1 MLNCAWLRSLFLSL
15 FITLST
21 VGFWVSHHAPPTLLH
36 SVGLAHAEDG
46 SKEINVNITSPI
58 AAHLTHTIVPSPEAS
73 SFESSRPGDGCF
85 AYVFYATSA
94 EYACSALVN
103 IVRLQSV
110 FHTRHRIVVLV
121 HPDLPAS
128 YLTAFA
134 SRNAVVIPYQP
145 PRLSGK
151 ANPYYHDVLL
161 KLVAFRLHHFVSG
174 LKRVL
179 ILDSDQLI
187 LQSLDHIFSLPQVD
201 IAAPRAYWLDD
212 SSSGSSTSA
221 DKTNPQKPND
231 AAASQEAAAGAAA
244 AEAPPTSPP
253 TTTTTTPTFTSAFM
267 LVSLSERLWRRV
279 ETGMQSLSPEHYDMD
294 LLNRLFGK
302 TALLLPGNYAA
313 LNAHWERNTMPPWY
327 RGVVPAKRKDWVPG
341 PAPRMPEHKV
351 ETQRLRTQTPRLPNP
366 LAAPPPSPSSSSSSS
381 SPPSQDDKDK
391 DKDAPHNSQAP
402 PQTPPKNAKAKAK
415 SKSKTLQSLDLTLET
430 HSPWTPLDRF
440 QYRQKHRD
448 DRAAQEARDRLS
460 HTLERLWR
468 QSAVVHFSAVAKPW
482 ERTVEQVRQQRP
494 WAHGLFGAA
503 FESWRTEARGV
514 CPGQGELRV

>member
-15 FITLST
+15 FITVST

-36 SVGLAHAEDG
+36 SVGLAHPDDQP
-46 SKEINVNITSPI
+46 KEINVNITSPI
-58 AAHLTHTIVPSPEAS
+58 ATHLTHTIASPPEAS
-73 SFESSRPGDGCF
+73 SYQDFEPSQPENGCF

-121 HPDLPAS
+121 HPDLSAS

-134 SRNAVVIPYQP
+134 NRNAIVIPYQP
-145 PRLSGK
+145 PRLTGK

-174 LKRVL
+174 LKRIL

-201 IAAPRAYWLDD
+201 IAAPRAYWLDE
-212 SSSGSSTSA
+212 SSSGNPT
-221 DKTNPQKPND
+221 DKSNPPQVND
-231 AAASQEAAAGAAA
+231 AAAAAAKTPSAGT
-244 AEAPPTSPP
+244 EAPISP
-253 TTTTTTPTFTSAFM
+253 TTTPTFTSAFM

-279 ETGMQSLSPEHYDMD
+279 ETGMQSLSPERYDMD

-302 TALLLPGNYAA
+302 TALLLPGSYAA
-313 LNAHWERNTMPPWY
+313 LNAHWERNSVPTWY
-327 RGVVPAKRKDWVPG
+327 RGVVPAKRKDWIPG
-341 PAPRMPEHKV
+341 PAPQMPEHKV
-351 ETQRLRTQTPRLPNP
+351 ETQRLRTQMPRLP
-366 LAAPPPSPSSSSSSS
+366 LPPSDPLSPPSSS
-381 SPPSQDDKDK
+381 SPPSPSTSPPPSNPNPNPNPNQKPKKPKARKGKGKDRG
-391 DKDAPHNSQAP
+391 
-402 PQTPPKNAKAKAK
+402 
-415 SKSKTLQSLDLTLET
+415 KTLQPLDLTLET
-430 HSPWTPLDRF
+430 HSAWTPVDRF

-448 DRAAQEARDRLS
+448 DRAAQEARDRLRESLEKLWAQS
-460 HTLERLWR
+460 H
-468 QSAVVHFSAVAKPW
+468 VVHFSAVAKPW
-482 ERTVEQVRQQRP
+482 ERTGAQVRQQRP
-494 WAHGLFGAA
+494 WAHGLFVAA
-503 FESWRTEARGV
+503 FEQWRGEARGV

>member
-15 FITLST
+15 FITVST

-36 SVGLAHAEDG
+36 SVGLAHADDQP
-46 SKEINVNITSPI
+46 KEINVNITSPV
-58 AAHLTHTIVPSPEAS
+58 AAHLTHTIVSSPEAS
-73 SFESSRPGDGCF
+73 SYQVIETIQPEDSCF

-121 HPDLPAS
+121 HPDLSAS

-134 SRNAVVIPYQP
+134 SHNAIVIPYQP
-145 PRLSGK
+145 PRLTGK

-174 LKRVL
+174 LKRIL

-201 IAAPRAYWLDD
+201 IAAPRAYWLDES
-212 SSSGSSTSA
+212 SSSG
-221 DKTNPQKPND
+221 NPP
-231 AAASQEAAAGAAA
+231 AAGT
-244 AEAPPTSPP
+244 EAPTSPS
-253 TTTTTTPTFTSAFM
+253 TSPTFTSAFM

-279 ETGMQSLSPEHYDMD
+279 ETGMQSLGPEHYDMD
-294 LLNRLFGK
+294 LLNRLFSK
-302 TALLLPGNYAA
+302 TALLLPGSYAA
-313 LNAHWERNTMPPWY
+313 LNAHWERNSMPTWY

-341 PAPRMPEHKV
+341 PAPRMPEDKV
-351 ETQRLRTQTPRLPNP
+351 ETQRLRAQ
-366 LAAPPPSPSSSSSSS
+366 PPPPLSPPSSSPST
-381 SPPSQDDKDK
+381 SPPSS
-391 DKDAPHNSQAP
+391 NSNQE
-402 PQTPPKNAKAKAK
+402 QKQKKPK
-415 SKSKTLQSLDLTLET
+415 SETLHPLDLTLEKHT
-430 HSPWTPLDRF
+430 AWTSVDRF

-448 DRAAQEARDRLS
+448 DRAAQEARDRLRES
-460 HTLERLWR
+460 LEKLWR
-468 QSAVVHFSAVAKPW
+468 QSHVVHFSAVAKPW
-482 ERTVEQVRQQRP
+482 ERTAEQVRQQRP
-494 WAHGLFGAA
+494 WAHGLFVEA
-503 FESWRTEARGV
+503 FERWRREAKGV